1 MVVDVWE
8 YVVFYTAK
16 GTPSRQHLIMK
27 EAVIICRSLT
37 LEALFRC
44 EVNITVSCSF
54 IRQRPL
60 FLRLFGLNY
69 GITRWLQLFKHS
81 LL

>member
-27 EAVIICRSLT
+27 EYVG
-37 LEALFRC
+37 
-44 EVNITVSCSF
+44 V
-54 IRQRPL
+54 
-60 FLRLFGLNY
+60 
-69 GITRWLQLFKHS
+69 
-81 LL
+81 